1 MSLTPA
7 ATAAL
12 SRLEFFGIK
21 LGLDSIRTLLQALGE
36 PQQRFP
42 TVLVAGTNGKGST
55 SSLLASIAHHGG
67 LRVGLYT
74 SPHLESPRERVRIAG
89 RTIPSA
95 ELSAVLREIIEVAER
110 VLGAPPTYF
119 EAFTAAACRVFAAH
133 AVDLAVLEVGM
144 GGRLDATNACE
155 PVLSVITPIGLD
167 HQQYLGETLT
177 AIAGEKAGILRHA
190 QPALAWVPASAAEAA
205 VEDAAVRLGARLEMV
220 HKTTRVRGR
229 ETFGLD
235 GQTLDVET
243 PVAAY
248 RLRTSLLGE
257 HQLANVALAVRAAEH
272 LRALGFSGL
281 DEPAIAG
288 GVSAARWPGRLE
300 SVRLADGGEVLFDGA
315 HNADGVAALAAFLDR
330 LGRPHDLLF
339 GALADKD
346 LEAMLPPLAARA
358 RRVTLTSVPSPRSE
372 SPSRLRSLLGDRQAV
387 LETDPGKALDSA
399 LAGART
405 HLKDSADAQ
414 SGDFKNSTA
423 VEFADFTDSTA
434 VESRPDAT
442 PRLLVI
448 CGSLYLVGALREA
461 LRRRHGAPPAAED
474 LALC

>member
-21 LGLDSIRTLLQALGE
+21 LGLDSIRALLEALGE

-42 TVLVAGTNGKGST
+42 VVLVAGTNGKGST
-55 SSLLASIAHHGG
+55 SSLLASIAHHAG
-67 LRVGLYT
+67 LRAGLYT

-89 RTIPSA
+89 RTLPDA
-95 ELSAVLREIIEVAER
+95 ELSAVLLEVIEVAER
-110 VLGAPPTYF
+110 VLGGPPTYF

-167 HQQYLGETLT
+167 HQQYLGETLA
-177 AIAGEKAGILRHA
+177 AIAHEKAGILRHA
-190 QPALAWVPASAAEAA
+190 TPAAVWVPAPEAERA
-205 VEDAAVRLGARLEMV
+205 VEDAAVRIGARLEMV
-220 HKTTRVRGR
+220 HRTARVR
-229 ETFGLD
+229 EHQAFGLA

-243 PVAAY
+243 PAGAV
-248 RLRTSLLGE
+248 RLRTSLLGD
-257 HQLANVALAVRAAEH
+257 HQLVNVALAVRAAER
-272 LRALGFSGL
+272 LRELSFSAI
-281 DEPAIAG
+281 DAPAIAR

-300 SVRLADGGEVLFDGA
+300 VVSLGNGAEVLFDGA

-330 LGRPHDLLF
+330 LERPFDLLF

-346 LEAMLPPLAARA
+346 LEAMLPPLATRA
-358 RRVTLTSVPSPRSE
+358 ERVTLTSVPSPRSA
-372 SPSRLRSLLGDRQAV
+372 SPSHLRALLGDRQAV

-399 LAGART
+399 LLGVR
-405 HLKDSADAQ
+405 
-414 SGDFKNSTA
+414 G
-423 VEFADFTDSTA
+423 
-434 VESRPDAT
+434 
-442 PRLLVI
+442 RLLVV

-461 LRRRHGAPPAAED
+461 LRRRHGAPIAAED